1 MDPGAPNS
9 GKRFESSHQI
19 FSPELRTISVAPPV
33 SLSFRF
39 LVNIL
44 IRHCFMLDPMIL
56 YGEQCLWFSILE
68 RGSSLCFW
76 WAFPV
81 SLSTKTGAG
90 SQRASLGLVEGTK
103 SRAGRWKTEV
113 PGTVLF
119 MASYVVLRDERSLP
133 TYGKCGRVRQQQKN
147 PTPPSR
153 RSWTSCVFWAIVR
166 CFLALTT

>member
-103 SRAGRWKTEV
+103 SRAGGGRQ
-113 PGTVLF
+113 
-119 MASYVVLRDERSLP
+119 RSLGQFCLWLHML
-133 TYGKCGRVRQQQKN
+133 YWEMN
-147 PTPPSR
+147 DLFPPMANVEEYDSSR
-153 RSWTSCVFWAIVR
+153 KTQPLLPVDPELVVCSE
-166 CFLALTT
+166 L